1 MGTIKISTR
10 YEPSAKKTI
19 AITIKGPLH
28 LSDLMRRTCLLLDM
42 CHHPDRSNI
51 TRHQIQ
57 SKFQNYKIKV
67 VGFSSKFK
75 ILDT

>member
-1 MGTIKISTR
+1 MR
-10 YEPSAKKTI
+10 KKC
-19 AITIKGPLH
+19 P
-28 LSDLMRRTCLLLDM
+28 LLDM